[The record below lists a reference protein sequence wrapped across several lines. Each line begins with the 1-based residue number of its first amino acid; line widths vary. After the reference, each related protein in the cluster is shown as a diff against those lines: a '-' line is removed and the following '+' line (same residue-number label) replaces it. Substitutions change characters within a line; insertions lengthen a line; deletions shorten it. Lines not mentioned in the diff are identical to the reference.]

1 MSFTEELKGSVGPL
15 WEKTV
20 AHPFVAE
27 LGDGTLP
34 PEVFRVYF
42 EQDHLFLR
50 DWIALMCVGVAK
62 AADFGHARPLAAFIH
77 GALGGEEG
85 LFQEYFR
92 EAGLSREDVLNLRH
106 LPTTFAY
113 SCFLRR
119 VAAEGTFHEI
129 VTALLGIEWPYLE
142 WGKGLAAAGKRP
154 GNKYYRI
161 WIDLHAGK
169 ELDDFVAWMRRVLDG
184 ARPADLSGLREI
196 FRTTL
201 RYEYLFWEMAYA
213 GERWPE

>member
-1 MSFTEELKGSVGPL
+1 MSFTEELKSSVGPL
-15 WEKTV
+15 WGKTV

-34 PEVFRVYF
+34 AEVFRVYF

-50 DWIALMCVGVAK
+50 DWIALMCAGVVRAP
-62 AADFGHARPLAAFIH
+62 DFDHARPLAAFIH

-92 EAGLSREDVLNLRH
+92 EEGLSREEVSNLKH
-106 LPTTFAY
+106 QPTTFAY

-119 VAAEGTFHEI
+119 IAAEGTFHDI
-129 VTALLGIEWPYLE
+129 VTVLLGIEWPYLE
-142 WGKGLAAAGKRP
+142 WGKRLAAAGKRP
-154 GNKYYRI
+154 ANGYYQT
-161 WIDLHAGK
+161 WIDLHAGT
-169 ELDDFVAWMRRVLDG
+169 ELDDFVGWMRGVLDG
-184 ARPADLSGLREI
+184 ARLPDPSGLKEI
-196 FRTTL
+196 FLTTL
-201 RYEYLFWEMAYA
+201 RYEYLFWETAYT